1 MERVTVSLDDALLA
15 QFDDFIRRK
24 GYTNRSEAVR
34 DVLRDRLQE
43 DRLAE
48 DRAPF
53 CVASLS
59 YVYNHHERELARR
72 IAEIHHRHHD
82 LVRSTMHV
90 HLDHDTCLEVT
101 MLEGP
106 TGAVKELA
114 DAISSET
121 GVRHGQVNLVPVSA
135 DAQHQHQH
143 GHGHGAGHDHGHGP
157 GHEAGGDEAP
167 VRPHAH
173 TPGRS

>member
-1 MERVTVSLDDALLA
+1 MERVTVSLDDELLE
-15 QFDDFIRRK
+15 QFDAFIRRK

-34 DVLRDRLQE
+34 DVLRSRLQE

-48 DRAPF
+48 DRAPH

-59 YVYNHHERELARR
+59 YVFNHHERELSRR
-72 IAEIHHRHHD
+72 IAEIHHGHHD

-90 HLDHDTCLEVT
+90 HLDHDTCMEVT

-106 TGAVKELA
+106 TPRVQELA

-121 GVRHGQVNLVPVSA
+121 GVRHGQLNLVPVAMTVAS
-135 DAQHQHQH
+135 HSHGNHHHRSH
-143 GHGHGAGHDHGHGP
+143 GHSHGHSDGENHP
-157 GHEAGGDEAP
+157 PSA
-167 VRPHAH
+167 RPHLHASPE
-173 TPGRS
+173 T